1 MTGRSVF
8 KVTDPGAPRRVADRG
23 IGDIADRVCDD
34 VRQRTPVLTGELA
47 AGWQVSETGR
57 QGERTVTNAVEY
69 ARYVEYGTVNMPAEP
84 MIGPVLAEA
93 RAP

>member
-1 MTGRSVF
+1 MTGSSVF
-8 KVTDPGAPRRVADRG
+8 KVTDPGAPRRVVDRG

-47 AGWQVSETGR
+47 AGWKVDHGER
-57 QGERTVTNAVEY
+57 EGERTVTNEVPY
-69 ARYVEYGTVNMPAEP
+69 ARYVEFGTKNMQAEP